1 MSVDMKTTVKSW
13 YEVPNKD
20 TQALGEFISKI
31 QEKMLVH
38 FGVVN
43 NLHDIDDNNDN
54 GFFPEID
61 LEVHLNGDPDGTTH
75 RLVITNKPEN
85 YKGEI

>member
-1 MSVDMKTTVKSW
+1 MSVDMETTVKSW
-13 YEVPNKD
+13 DSVPSED
-20 TQALGEFISKI
+20 IQALGELIAKL

-38 FGVVN
+38 FGIID
-43 NLHDIDDNNDN
+43 NLDDVDDTNDN

-61 LEVHLNGDPDGTTH
+61 IEVHLNGDPDGTTH

-85 YKGEI
+85 YKGKY